1 MSEFVDDV
9 RTFHLATDVPVLAS
23 PQIPNADRIL
33 LRKRLIDEEV
43 NVELFTAMKENNIV
57 EIADAIADSIYV
69 LIGTALEYGI
79 PLDAVWGEVQRS
91 NMAKVDPDTGKVR
104 RREDGK
110 VLKSEGWTKPDIRKA
125 LYG

>member
-1 MSEFVDDV
+1 
-9 RTFHLATDVPVLAS
+9 
-23 PQIPNADRIL
+23 
-33 LRKRLIDEEV
+33 
-43 NVELFTAMKENNIV
+43 MKENNIV

-79 PLDAVWGEVQRS
+79 PLDAVWGEVQIS
-91 NMAKVDPDTGKVR
+91 NMAKVDLDTGKVR

>member
-1 MSEFVDDV
+1 MSKFVDDV
-9 RTFHLATDVPVLAS
+9 RAFHLVTDTPVLAS

-43 NVELFTAMKENNIV
+43 NVELFTAMKENSIV

-79 PLDAVWGEVQRS
+79 PLDAVWGEVQIS
-91 NMAKVDPDTGKVR
+91 NMAKVDLDTGKVR

>member
-1 MSEFVDDV
+1 MSKFVDDV
-9 RTFHLATDVPVLAS
+9 RAFHLVTDTPVLAS
-23 PQIPNADRIL
+23 PQIPIADRIL

-79 PLDAVWGEVQRS
+79 PLDAVWGEVQIS
-91 NMAKVDPDTGKVR
+91 NMAKVDLDTGKVR

>member
-1 MSEFVDDV
+1 MSKFVDDV
-9 RTFHLATDVPVLAS
+9 RAFHLVTDTPVLAS

-79 PLDAVWGEVQRS
+79 PLDAVWGEVQIS
-91 NMAKVDPDTGKVR
+91 NMAKVDLDTGKVR